1 MRIYFEKIPEE
12 GLEIDFS
19 DSFETSESFFNINSF
34 KGTIYA
40 VNENFILT
48 GNLNITIKDS
58 CDRCLKEFNE
68 DIEEKILIE
77 IVKESSADT
86 EAEEIELKDE
96 DMGLYFVRE
105 EYIDMEEIIS
115 QEAVLLRPV
124 KRLCSHD
131 CKGLCPICGTNLNE
145 ETCSCK
151 QETDDRW
158 ADLKKLLE
166 NKNRNEV

>member
-34 KGTIYA
+34 NGTIYA

-58 CDRCLKEFNE
+58 CDRCLRKFNE

-86 EAEEIELKDE
+86 KTEEIELKDE
-96 DMGLYFVRE
+96 DMGLYFVSE
-105 EYIDMEEIIS
+105 EHIDLEEIIS

-124 KRLCSHD
+124 KRLCD
-131 CKGLCPICGTNLNE
+131 QECKGLCPICGTNLNE
-145 ETCSCK
+145 EYCSCK
-151 QETDDRW
+151 QEKDDRW

>member
-12 GLEIDFS
+12 GLEINFS
-19 DSFETSESFFNINSF
+19 DNFETDESLFSINSF
-34 KGTIYA
+34 KGTIYP

-58 CDRCLKEFNE
+58 CDRCLLDFKE

-77 IVKESSADT
+77 IVKENIKNT

-96 DMGLYFVRE
+96 DMGLYFVSE
-105 EYIDMEEIIS
+105 EYIDIEEIIS
-115 QEAVLLRPV
+115 QEAVLLRPI
-124 KRLCSHD
+124 KRLCNQD
-131 CKGLCPICGTNLNE
+131 CKGLCPICGINLNQ

-151 QETDDRW
+151 LETDDRW

>member
-12 GLEIDFS
+12 GLEINFS
-19 DSFETSESFFNINSF
+19 DNFETNESLFNINSF
-34 KGTIYA
+34 KGTIYP

-48 GNLNITIKDS
+48 GNLNITIKDI
-58 CDRCLKEFNE
+58 CDRCLKDFKEN
-68 DIEEKILIE
+68 IEEKILIE
-77 IVKESSADT
+77 IVKENTTDT

-96 DMGLYFVRE
+96 DMGLYFVNE
-105 EYIDMEEIIS
+105 EFIDMEEIIS
-115 QEAVLLRPV
+115 QEAVLLRPI
-124 KRLCSHD
+124 KRLCSQE
-131 CKGLCPICGTNLNE
+131 CKGLCPICGINLNHD
-145 ETCSCK
+145 TCSCK

>member
-12 GLEIDFS
+12 GLEINFS
-19 DSFETSESFFNINSF
+19 DNFEMDESLFSINSF

-58 CDRCLKEFNE
+58 CDRCLKEFTEN
-68 DIEEKILIE
+68 IEEKILIE
-77 IVKESSADT
+77 IVKENNSDT
-86 EAEEIELKDE
+86 ETEETELKDE
-96 DMGLYFVRE
+96 DMGLYFVSE
-105 EYIDMEEIIS
+105 EYIDIEEIIS
-115 QEAVLLRPV
+115 QEAVLFRPI
-124 KRLCSHD
+124 KRICNQD
-131 CKGLCPICGTNLNE
+131 CRGLCPICGINLNKE
-145 ETCSCK
+145 ICSCE
-151 QETDDRW
+151 QERDDRW

>member
-12 GLEIDFS
+12 GLEINFS
-19 DSFETSESFFNINSF
+19 DHFETDESFFYINSF

-48 GNLNITIKDS
+48 GNLNITIEDS
-58 CDRCLKEFNE
+58 CDRCLKKFKE
-68 DIEEKILIE
+68 DVDEKILIE
-77 IVKESSADT
+77 IVKESSAEA

-96 DMGLYFVRE
+96 DMGLYFVSE

-124 KRLCSHD
+124 KRLCD
-131 CKGLCPICGTNLNE
+131 QECKGLCPICGTNLNQKS
-145 ETCSCK
+145 CSCK